1 MESIFD
7 IKAEAERDE
16 AIEIFK
22 KRTIMTTERDVH
34 IAFEVYGRDTV
45 IDLVADDKL
54 AFLLDD
60 RVITYCLCQ
69 SEVSKKDDIALLC
82 MFYGESAIEHLKEEV
97 AAQIDELISDY
108 KVSL

>member
-16 AIEIFK
+16 AIERFK
-22 KRTIMTTERDVH
+22 KRTIMATERDVH

-54 AFLLDD
+54 AFHLED
-60 RVITYCLCQ
+60 RVVCQ
-69 SEVSKKDDIALLC
+69 YESQIDVATNTETALLC
-82 MFYGESAIEHLKEEV
+82 MFYGDKPAVYLRT
-97 AAQIDELISDY
+97 QITKSVDELIADY
-108 KVSL
+108 EVML